1 MIRYTGRLHWGILK
15 MSNLL
20 KAHSKRTEGRYE
32 IILSYLLSEELT
44 NTFISNT
51 NGENV
56 AGRIKAIQY
65 FLDNPESFPK
75 IRRNDGVDDRAKKVL
90 EAIKGIKSNESIGG
104 SKGSL
109 FDDILE
115 KFKSGD
121 IQSLP
126 NWSNSPE
133 APETRRNRVKN
144 VRDNKTK
151 LFDAIKNFDEAKQ
164 TQAYEML
171 KNTYKIDKP
180 APDTYTITSRP
191 NSQKMI
197 AYLRKVVTSSNIPK
211 RNKME
216 ILGGT
221 EDNITITKIK
231 ELFGNDYNEL
241 LPTLIYIIETKD
253 LPINSSGNLES
264 RGFQKPKTKLSIAT
278 KQALSGLRGSDSPEG
293 LRKIMSNIVST
304 TKENIKNKK
313 LYQDNKFL
321 EEVAKSVELK
331 KQFEEY
337 VRRLSAE
344 VSLNKIPADDY
355 DALNAEEE
363 SDVYDKYGFEDA
375 QDFDD
380 WLTAYEEREDAFSA
394 MQLRG
399 GVYVLSSVNDL
410 IHLSDLFTEEDVD
423 LKETFMSIDRKEY
436 GNFNTRFRMFKDLIP
451 MLNSINQSTD
461 TPMSKEF
468 KKYFTKFK
476 IDAARFDSLEEYNE
490 NRNEYYE
497 LMLKELINNGAYSK
511 IRQGLR
517 EIIYDSMKKVVEDN
531 YRVNVQ
537 GVTEPIKILENLK
550 IATKKVESSEVESDE

>member
-20 KAHSKRTEGRYE
+20 KALPRQTADDYRR
-32 IILSYLLSEELT
+32 ILVNLYT
-44 NTFISNT
+44 DKQMNKFISET
-51 NGENV
+51 VGANV
-56 AGRIKAIQY
+56 AGRRKAIQY
-65 FLDNPESFPK
+65 FLDNPESFAE
-75 IRRNDGVDDRAKKVL
+75 IRAIDGVDDRAKKIL
-90 EAIKGIKSNESIGG
+90 EAIKNIKTGQQVGG
-104 SKGSL
+104 SKGSQ
-109 FDDILE
+109 FPNILE

-126 NWSNSPE
+126 NWSNS
-133 APETRRNRVKN
+133 ANTPETKKDRVKN

-197 AYLRKVVTSSNIPK
+197 AYLRKVVTSSNIPNRVK
-211 RNKME
+211 TQ
-216 ILGGT
+216 ILPDTDIFG
-221 EDNITITKIK
+221 DN
-231 ELFGNDYNEL
+231 YNEL
-241 LPTLIYIIETKD
+241 FPTLVYIIETRQLPTDASGD
-253 LPINSSGNLES
+253 LSSS
-264 RGFQKPKTKLSIAT
+264 DFQRPKTKLSIAT

-313 LYQDNKFL
+313 VYQDNKFL
-321 EEVAKSVELK
+321 QEVAKSVELK

-399 GVYVLSSVNDL
+399 GSYVLSSVNDL
-410 IHLSDLFTEEDVD
+410 RYLSDLFTEEDVD
-423 LKETFMSIDRKEY
+423 LKETFMNINRKEL
-436 GNFNTRFRMFKDLIP
+436 GNYSKRFREFKDLIP
-451 MLNSINQSTD
+451 MLYDIGLELD
-461 TPMSKEF
+461 LVER
-468 KKYFTKFK
+468 KKGFGLYYTKFK
-476 IDAARFDSLEEYNE
+476 KGDAEEKKE
-490 NRNEYYE
+490 NYE
-497 LMLKELINNGAYSK
+497 LMLKELINNGMYSK

>member
-1 MIRYTGRLHWGILK
+1 MTNLVKALPRQTANDYMRILVNLYTDKQMDKFISETVGANVTGRI
-15 MSNLL
+15 N
-20 KAHSKRTEGRYE
+20 
-32 IILSYLLSEELT
+32 
-44 NTFISNT
+44 
-51 NGENV
+51 
-56 AGRIKAIQY
+56 AIQY
-65 FLDNPESFPK
+65 FLDNPESFSE
-75 IRRNDGVDDRAKKVL
+75 IREIDGVDDRAKKIL
-90 EAIKGIKSNESIGG
+90 EAIKGIKSNEQIGG
-104 SKGSL
+104 AKGGKKGSL

-180 APDTYTITSRP
+180 APDTYTISARP

-211 RNKME
+211 RNKMQ

-221 EDNITITKIK
+221 EDSISVGKIK

-241 LPTLIYIIETKD
+241 LPTLIYIIETKN
-253 LPINSSGNLES
+253 LPIDSSGNLES
-264 RGFQKPKTKLSIAT
+264 RDFQKPKTKLSIAT
-278 KQALSGLRGSDSPEG
+278 KQALKGLRGSDAPEG
-293 LRKIMSNIVST
+293 LRKIMSNIIST

-313 LYQDNKFL
+313 VYQDNKFL
-321 EEVAKSVELK
+321 ESIAKDVDLR

-337 VRRLSAE
+337 VRRLSAS
-344 VSLNKIPADDY
+344 VTLNKIPAQDY
-355 DALNAEEE
+355 LDLSSEEDNE
-363 SDVYDKYGFEDA
+363 TYDEYGFEDA
-375 QDFDD
+375 QDFED
-380 WLTAYEEREDAFSA
+380 WLTAYDEREKAFSA
-394 MQLRG
+394 MELRG

-410 IHLSDLFTEEDVD
+410 MHLSDLFTEEDVD
-423 LKETFMSIDRKEY
+423 LKETFMNINRLKY
-436 GNFNTRFRMFKDLIP
+436 TNFNTRFRLFKDLIP
-451 MLNSINQSTD
+451 MLDSINQSTG
-461 TPMSKEF
+461 TPMVKDF
-468 KKYFTKFK
+468 KTYCTKFK
-476 IDAARFDSLEEYNE
+476 RDVTRYDSLEEYNE
-490 NRNEYYE
+490 QRNEYYE
-497 LMLKELINNGAYSK
+497 LMLKELINNGGYSK